1 MRYTYA
7 ADRANIDA
15 TQQAKKTSI
24 GIGIGSTAAGIV
36 GGLIGGAMVG
46 HAPGAVIGAMVG
58 AATGIMSTIN
68 AARQADTNIANANRS
83 LASKIENLR
92 NQPVTASGAAG
103 AVDIMK
109 AYSGNKLHVMTYVPT
124 DLFKKALYD
133 KLFYCGYAH
142 PVQDIPDF
150 TSRFWF
156 NYVQCNP
163 VFKGET
169 FVYNK
174 YLDDIKAR
182 FKIGVTVYHYHPIVL
197 QDGYDWN
204 QQYENWETTMVSGA
218 ELLPNPVVTGDASS
232 ITITINS
239 EFQPASTNNYRYEVQ
254 YKSSANQTWEIY
266 PGSNQYTIVS
276 YYQPIDDWAADVGD
290 PNAYLNVTVRAR
302 LVDISTGLISD
313 WTSLY
318 LGNIE

>member
-7 ADRANIDA
+7 SERANIDA
-15 TQQAKKTSI
+15 TQKAKETSI
-24 GIGIGSTAAGIV
+24 GIGIGSTAAGLV
-36 GGLIGGAMVG
+36 GGAAVGFAAGAGNVVG
-46 HAPGAVIGAMVG
+46 AAIGAIVG

-68 AARQADTNIANANRS
+68 AAQQADTNIANANRS
-83 LASKIENLR
+83 LTSKIENLR

-156 NYVQCNP
+156 NYVQCDP

-182 FKIGVTVYHYHPIVL
+182 FKIGVTDYHMHNLVT
-197 QDGYDWN
+197 QYD
-204 QQYENWETTMVSGA
+204 
-218 ELLPNPVVTGDASS
+218 
-232 ITITINS
+232 
-239 EFQPASTNNYRYEVQ
+239 
-254 YKSSANQTWEIY
+254 
-266 PGSNQYTIVS
+266 
-276 YYQPIDDWAADVGD
+276 
-290 PNAYLNVTVRAR
+290 
-302 LVDISTGLISD
+302 
-313 WTSLY
+313 
-318 LGNIE
+318 